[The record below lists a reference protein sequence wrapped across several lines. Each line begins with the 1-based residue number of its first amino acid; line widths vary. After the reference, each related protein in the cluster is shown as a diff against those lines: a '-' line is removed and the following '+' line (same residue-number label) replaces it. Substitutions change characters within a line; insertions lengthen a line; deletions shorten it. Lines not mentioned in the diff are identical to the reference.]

1 VVPGCLRTG
10 VFLWDNILAKKRIVC
25 YIDGFNLY
33 HSIDD
38 LGPKFN
44 YLKWLNLWSLTHA
57 FLKNS
62 TEQLISIYYFSALA
76 YWLKEPKHR
85 HEEFIK
91 ANSYFGVTPILGHF
105 KKKPGYCKKCGA
117 TWIAHEEKQ
126 SDVNLAAYLIHH
138 SHINKFDKAFVM
150 TADSDICPAIQ
161 LILDS
166 NLAKEIVVLV
176 PPNRYKIT
184 RELRGIV
191 TAQKIKQKHLKN
203 NQLPDVITDKSTGSI
218 IASRPKKYFP

>member
-1 VVPGCLRTG
+1 MVPGCLRTG

-57 FLKNS
+57 FLKNY
-62 TEQLISIYYFSALA
+62 TEQLISVYYFSALA
-76 YWLKEPKHR
+76 HWLRDPKYR
-85 HEEFIK
+85 HEEFLK
-91 ANSYFGVTPILGHF
+91 ANSYFGVTPF
-105 KKKPGYCKKCGA
+105 
-117 TWIAHEEKQ
+117 
-126 SDVNLAAYLIHH
+126 
-138 SHINKFDKAFVM
+138 
-150 TADSDICPAIQ
+150 
-161 LILDS
+161 
-166 NLAKEIVVLV
+166 LV
-176 PPNRYKIT
+176 TIT

-203 NQLPDVITDKSTGSI
+203 NQLPDLIKDKSTGSI
-218 IASRPKKYFP
+218 IALRPRNISHNLRKEIFLSIAYNYGDTLH